1 MAQQVKN
8 PPAIQEAQVTRVWSL
23 GWEGP
28 LEEGM
33 ATHSGTLAWKIP
45 WTKEPGGLQSMGHKE
60 LDTIEQ
66 LSTAAYFINLYLFG
80 NGELTNWNI
89 HVIRKCLSALFQD
102 KGHLLALNHSLFL
115 FLFSIYFCTPIS
127 SLYLLLFI
135 STQYILL
142 PSSFVEGLPRWLR
155 GVKNPP
161 AMQEMKADASSIPG
175 SRRSPEKGMTT
186 HSSTLAWRI
195 PWTDELDGLVG
206 SQRVGHNW
214 CGWAHTRTSLL
225 EIEILVN
232 IHEKGIL
239 KWLWE
244 HEGIY
249 YRVWL
254 II

>member
-1 MAQQVKN
+1 MGY
-8 PPAIQEAQVTRVWSL
+8 S
-23 GWEGP
+23 
-28 LEEGM
+28 
-33 ATHSGTLAWKIP
+33 P
-45 WTKEPGGLQSMGHKE
+45 WGHKE
-60 LDTIEQ
+60 LDMIER
-66 LSTAAYFINLYLFG
+66 LSTAVYFINLYLFG

-115 FLFSIYFCTPIS
+115 FLFSIYFCTPI

-186 HSSTLAWRI
+186 HSSILAWRI

-206 SQRVGHNW
+206 SQRVGHN
-214 CGWAHTRTSLL
+214 
-225 EIEILVN
+225 
-232 IHEKGIL
+232 
-239 KWLWE
+239 
-244 HEGIY
+244 
-249 YRVWL
+249 
-254 II
+254 